1 MEFKT
6 IDDLKN
12 YLQNLEK
19 HRHHPKDYIVGI
31 ELEGIL
37 ADVEGKPL
45 DAKKIISQLN
55 TVYHDFQFSEEAGA
69 CQIEIKSFP
78 REYSA
83 ETMREKEEYLID
95 IVEDIVELA
104 QKIHGKEA
112 IFLMTGSN
120 PHPDV
125 LSDKWISKNERALK
139 MAKWRSQFPPIKIAD
154 LYIEPR
160 HIALSIQSIHVN
172 IQGKNPYDTA
182 DKYNRL
188 LYMVPEHIALSANSP
203 IVGGRIVDYAEAR
216 LLLYEIADGGNA
228 GFPKLKKY
236 PVDIIEYGEYV
247 LSYKPIIATTLTQM
261 VKERHEDNRIKFEIP
276 FRVENRVCPT
286 QPTIKENMALVEYV
300 VGRLK
305 YSQRWNRRDFPS
317 LQEIEINRNE
327 AIKESVR
334 GKFIWNGKSVYV
346 KKHLLESIEKAE
358 KGIKL
363 FDTQPRYLNILRR
376 RVRKGK
382 TCADVIRRW
391 YRRNADSIDERI
403 AEVVEKIW
411 RHTRKN
417 QPIL

>member
-6 IDDLKN
+6 VDDLRN
-12 YLQNLEK
+12 YIQTLEK
-19 HRHHPKDYIVGI
+19 HRHHPQDYIVGI
-31 ELEGIL
+31 ELEGAL
-37 ADVEGKPL
+37 VDAEGKPL
-45 DAKKIISQLN
+45 DAKEIISHLN
-55 TVYHDFQFSEEAGA
+55 EMYHDFQFTEEAGA

-83 ETMREKEEYLID
+83 ETIREKEEYLID

-104 QKIHGKEA
+104 EKIYGREA
-112 IFLMTGSN
+112 IFLLTGSN
-120 PHPDV
+120 PHPDI
-125 LSDKWISKNERALK
+125 LSDKWITKSERALK
-139 MAKWRSQFPPIKIAD
+139 MAQWRSQFPTIKIAD
-154 LYIEPR
+154 LYIEPK
-160 HIALSIQSIHVN
+160 HIALSIQSIHIN
-172 IQGKNPYDTA
+172 IQGKNPDDTA

-203 IVGGRIVDYAEAR
+203 IIGGRIVDYAEAR
-216 LLLYEIADGGNA
+216 LLLYEMADGGNA

-236 PVDIIEYGEYV
+236 PVDIVDYGKYV
-247 LSYKPIIATTLTQM
+247 LSYKPIIAKTLTQM

-286 QPTIKENMALVEYV
+286 QPTIRENMALVEYV

-305 YSQRWNRRDFPS
+305 YAQRWNRKDFPS
-317 LQEIEINRNE
+317 LQEIRINRTE
-327 AIKESVR
+327 AIKESVKS
-334 GKFIWNGKSVYV
+334 KFIWNGKSVYAR
-346 KKHLLESIEKAE
+346 KYLMECIEKAE
-358 KGIKL
+358 RGIKL
-363 FDTQPRYLNILRR
+363 LDSQPRYLNILKR

-391 YRRNADSIDERI
+391 YKRNGDSIDERV

-411 RHTRKN
+411 KHTRKN